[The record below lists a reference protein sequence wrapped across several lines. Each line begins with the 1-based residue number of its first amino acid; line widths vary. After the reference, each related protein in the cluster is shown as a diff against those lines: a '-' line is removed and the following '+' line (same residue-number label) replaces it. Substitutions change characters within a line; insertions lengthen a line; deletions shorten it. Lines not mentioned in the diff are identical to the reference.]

1 MIPRMGAFFD
11 ALLQFIVPVRS
22 VEVFHLKWN
31 HRRHQYHLLHSQSIL
46 CEIDR
51 CRGHHCR
58 RFHGR
63 ARYCVLPHRIA
74 HNAIL
79 VDDKSNSRKRSP
91 PPTNPYHSAGL
102 NNDDNRPRILGW
114 RRVRGRRVWGVRHP
128 SSDERPICVIVL
140 LCDGFLLFLLLLF
153 FLPSNF
159 AAAAFRAMSAE
170 SKSSFST
177 AATWERL
184 RLICMMARPSVD
196 DDAMEDDAEDVAA
209 EEEEEEVAV
218 EKTFE
223 PINGTGTRAVGR

>member
-1 MIPRMGAFFD
+1 MPRPPLSKIPRT
-11 ALLQFIVPVRS
+11 R
-22 VEVFHLKWN
+22 E
-31 HRRHQYHLLHSQSIL
+31 
-46 CEIDR
+46 
-51 CRGHHCR
+51 
-58 RFHGR
+58 
-63 ARYCVLPHRIA
+63 VLPHRIA

-79 VDDKSNSRKRSP
+79 VDDKSNSRKRTP
-91 PPTNPYHSAGL
+91 PPKNPYHSAGL

-128 SSDERPICVIVL
+128 SSDGRPICVIFL
-140 LCDGFLLFLLLLF
+140 LCRSFLLFF

-196 DDAMEDDAEDVAA
+196 DDAMEDDAEDVDAA
-209 EEEEEEVAV
+209 EEVAV
-218 EKTFE
+218 DNIRANQWNGNESRW
-223 PINGTGTRAVGR
+223 PIMDGELTSRWPAAMDCRHHGHDRTLAFGRNSVGIPPHVDLGNDRFFDRPL